1 VDAILPGL
9 PQSPLHIA
17 LTTPRLRRRL
27 LLLRHRHH
35 PRSLHLQ
42 RVPIE
47 RLPESRNHL
56 LLPALLTVEPAER
69 RGERNLAAA
78 AASFE
83 GWERAGDGVGFNWTG
98 KEEAADLE
106 GLAASGNGLERERA
120 KRRGAFEAIDDI
132 ALGGSS
138 DAIEGVF
145 VKVNDGG
152 GERAVGAD
160 GGSGNGFEASF
171 MGFGSGSGL
180 VSGREAEGGGGAEE
194 AIGVGR

>member
-1 VDAILPGL
+1 MDAILPGL

-17 LTTPRLRRRL
+17 LTAPRLRRRRL

-35 PRSLHLQ
+35 PRPLHLQ

-56 LLPALLTVEPAER
+56 LLPVLLTVEPAER
-69 RGERNLAAA
+69 CGERNFSAAA
-78 AASFE
+78 AF
-83 GWERAGDGVGFNWTG
+83 GGGERTGDGVGFNWTG
-98 KEEAADLE
+98 EEEAADLE
-106 GLAASGNGLERERA
+106 GLTASGNGLERERA

-138 DAIEGVF
+138 DAIEVVF
-145 VKVNDGG
+145 VKVNDGS

-160 GGSGNGFEASF
+160 GGSGNGFEAGF

-180 VSGREAEGGGGAEE
+180 VSG
-194 AIGVGR
+194 